1 MPFRTRRSTRLVLL
15 ALVSAG
21 GLLVAGGG
29 AAQAKSKPKV
39 ASSPQTSAICTLSAD
54 LSLSPGI
61 TMAPGSGP
69 MTSGGPTGSM
79 SCSGKAKGAP
89 ITGPGTIAIEGR
101 YGASGGDTCLNG
113 VEKGMGTIVL
123 PTAGGKVVLKGAFV
137 VDRLGNVGTI
147 RASGPDGT
155 LSGTLVG
162 IPVSGTCLLSP
173 LTELRIVGPVT
184 LAGP

>member
-21 GLLVAGGG
+21 GLLVAGAG

-54 LSLSPGI
+54 LSFSPGI

-69 MTSGGPTGSM
+69 MTSGGSTGSM

-89 ITGPGTIAIEGR
+89 ITGPGT
-101 YGASGGDTCLNG
+101 L
-113 VEKGMGTIVL
+113 
-123 PTAGGKVVLKGAFV
+123 
-137 VDRLGNVGTI
+137 
-147 RASGPDGT
+147 
-155 LSGTLVG
+155 G